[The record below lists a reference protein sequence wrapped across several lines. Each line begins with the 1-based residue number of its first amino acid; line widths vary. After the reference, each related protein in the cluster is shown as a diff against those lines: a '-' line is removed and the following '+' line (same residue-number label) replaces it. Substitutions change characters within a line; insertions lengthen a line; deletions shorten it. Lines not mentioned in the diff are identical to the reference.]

1 MDGITRMADVPQDA
15 AVYMPKA
22 LRVHAVP
29 ERNERM
35 GLYGRDGFRVIYPGG
50 MSVWLPDD
58 VFAAAFAPSD
68 AYWAEARTF
77 STPVKMPVPAIEGGL
92 HGGHV
97 MVSSRTR
104 WGG

>member
-1 MDGITRMADVPQDA
+1 MDGVTHKADVPQDA
-15 AVYMPKA
+15 PAYMPKA

-58 VFAAAFAPSD
+58 VFAAAFTRTSND
-68 AYWAEARTF
+68 YWAE
-77 STPVKMPVPAIEGGL
+77 PGL